1 MNFDETKERALCI
14 LDFRMHSRY
23 ELKTKLLQKGA
34 EADIAEAVLDEL
46 ADYGVV
52 NDSEF
57 ARALIRHL
65 AENKMYGKRRIKSE
79 LSKRGV
85 DSETANIALEEFE
98 FDEKEQLYP
107 LVERKLN
114 GDFEKKSIDRTV
126 RYFANHGYN
135 IGDIFNCINLVKENY
150 DEE

>member
-34 EADIAEAVLDEL
+34 EPDITDSVL
-46 ADYGVV
+46 ADLEDMGVV

-57 ARALIRHL
+57 ARALIQHL
-65 AENKMYGKRRIKSE
+65 AENKKYGRRRIKSE

-85 DSETANIALEEFE
+85 DSETANIAMEDFE

-114 GDFEKKSIDRTV
+114 GDFDKKSVDRTV
-126 RYFANHGYN
+126 RYFANHGYS
-135 IGDIFNCINLVKENY
+135 IGDIFNCINLAKENY
-150 DEE
+150 IEE